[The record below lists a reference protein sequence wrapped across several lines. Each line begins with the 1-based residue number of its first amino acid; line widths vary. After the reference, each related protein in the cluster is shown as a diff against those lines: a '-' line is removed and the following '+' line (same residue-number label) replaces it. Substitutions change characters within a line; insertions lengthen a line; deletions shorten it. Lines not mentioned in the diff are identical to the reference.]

1 MLSVAS
7 LTKGMKIY
15 QSVIEFILAD
25 GNQSTKSLHA
35 KYKDFEVQLGI
46 SITRIERI
54 DLTRLT
60 EPKAR
65 C

>member
-1 MLSVAS
+1 MYYLKDRIQGFHFMLSEAS

-35 KYKDFEVQLGI
+35 KYEDFEVKL
-46 SITRIERI
+46 STSNV
-54 DLTRLT
+54 
-60 EPKAR
+60 
-65 C
+65 